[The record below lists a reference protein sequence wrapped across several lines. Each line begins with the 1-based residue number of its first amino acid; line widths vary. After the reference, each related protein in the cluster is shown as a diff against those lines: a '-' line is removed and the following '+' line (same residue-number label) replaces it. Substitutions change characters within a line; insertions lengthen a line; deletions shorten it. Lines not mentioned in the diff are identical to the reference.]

1 MPLLYVYVCL
11 LNMQRCTIHLL
22 CVQVC
27 ACTMNGKNV
36 LRAFFWCMH
45 VGVHTCAMLHV
56 FSFLVCVCVCEVM
69 KGCTKYFCLW
79 NFSHLSLLLFEFWAP
94 FLFLIIDYSISIS
107 TVSVSFHT
115 FPLLCKKKESTR
127 RQRGGTIRC
136 TATGFHLSFSI
147 LWGWPGAGSAAA
159 SIPVFPRA
167 SCPLKF
173 FEMSPLQKMSMGPH
187 SHPSSHV
194 WP

>member
-11 LNMQRCTIHLL
+11 LNVQRCAICLL

-45 VGVHTCAMLHV
+45 VGCIYVLCYMCSP
-56 FSFLVCVCVCEVM
+56 FCVCVCVCEAM
-69 KGCTKYFCLW
+69 RGYTKYFCLW

-94 FLFLIIDYSISIS
+94 FLFLIIDYSIGISI
-107 TVSVSFHT
+107 VSVSFHI
-115 FPLLCKKKESTR
+115 FPLLCKKKKKVSEGKGVV
-127 RQRGGTIRC
+127 QYV
-136 TATGFHLSFSI
+136 GFHLSFSI
-147 LWGWPGAGSAAA
+147 LWGWPGARSAAT
-159 SIPVFPRA
+159 SIPFFPRA
-167 SCPLKF
+167 SCPLTF
-173 FEMSPLQKMSMGPH
+173 FEMSPPQKMSMGPH
-187 SHPSSHV
+187 SHPTSHV

>member
-1 MPLLYVYVCL
+1 MHHTPTLCTSMRLYNEWKECTTCLLLVYACGGAYVCYATCVL
-11 LNMQRCTIHLL
+11 LS
-22 CVQVC
+22 VC
-27 ACTMNGKNV
+27 
-36 LRAFFWCMH
+36 
-45 VGVHTCAMLHV
+45 
-56 FSFLVCVCVCEVM
+56 VCVCVCEVM

-136 TATGFHLSFSI
+136 TATGLHLSFSI